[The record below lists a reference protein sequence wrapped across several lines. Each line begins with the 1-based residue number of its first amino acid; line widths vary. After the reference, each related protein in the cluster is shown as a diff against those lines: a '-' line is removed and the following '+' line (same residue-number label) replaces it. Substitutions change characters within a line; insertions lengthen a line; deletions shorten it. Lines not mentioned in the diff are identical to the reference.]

1 MFSGPAAAP
10 NGRQHQGEPNR
21 TGCVGRFQVLLSQLL
36 QGCRMARFLVTGG
49 AGFIGS
55 HLVEA
60 LLREGHTVRVL
71 DDLSSGHRKN
81 LPQQAEFTEADVT
94 DPEAVDRAF
103 DGVDGCFHLA
113 AIASVRRSHSE
124 WLRTHKVNLTGT
136 INVFDQARPSRRGR
150 EIPVVYASTAAVYGN
165 CGNVP
170 VDEESPAA
178 PLSAYGAD
186 KHACEL
192 HARIAG
198 AIHGVPTVGL
208 RFFNLYGPRQDPL
221 SPYSG
226 VISIFAERLLRG
238 APVEIFGDGEQAR
251 DFTYISDGIRALRQ
265 AMRAATTRA
274 LVFNV
279 CTGRVTS
286 IAGLAQIMAGLCRTE
301 LVVHHRPPRCG
312 EVRISVGDPRRAAEQ
327 LGFTAQTTLGDG
339 LALMLDV
346 LGRGPD
352 VRARVVA

>member
-1 MFSGPAAAP
+1 
-10 NGRQHQGEPNR
+10 
-21 TGCVGRFQVLLSQLL
+21 
-36 QGCRMARFLVTGG
+36 MARFLVTGG

-60 LLREGHTVRVL
+60 LLREGHAVRVL

-81 LPQQAEFTEADVT
+81 LPRQAELTEADVT

-103 DGVDGCFHLA
+103 DGIDGCFHLA
-113 AIASVRRSHSE
+113 AVASVGRSHCE
-124 WLRTHKVNLTGT
+124 WLRTHKINLTGT
-136 INVFDQARPSRRGR
+136 INVFDQARPSHRRR
-150 EIPVVYASTAAVYGN
+150 EVPVVYASTAAVYGN

-198 AIHGVPTVGL
+198 AIHGIPTVGL

-226 VISIFAERLLRG
+226 VISIFAERLLRRE
-238 APVEIFGDGEQAR
+238 PVEIFGDGEQAR
-251 DFTYISDGIRALRQ
+251 DFTYISDAIRALCQ
-265 AMRAATTRA
+265 AMRVATTKA

-279 CTGRVTS
+279 CTGKATS
-286 IAGLAQIMAGLCRTE
+286 VGGLAQIMAGLCRTE
-301 LVVHHRPPRCG
+301 LVVHRRLARCG

-327 LGFTAQTTLGDG
+327 LGFTAQTTLSDG
-339 LALMLDV
+339 LAMMLDV
-346 LGRGPD
+346 LGCSAE
-352 VRARVVA
+352 VQTRVVA

>member
-1 MFSGPAAAP
+1 
-10 NGRQHQGEPNR
+10 
-21 TGCVGRFQVLLSQLL
+21 
-36 QGCRMARFLVTGG
+36 MARFLVTGG

-60 LLREGHTVRVL
+60 LLHEGHAVRVL

-81 LPQQAEFTEADVT
+81 LPRQTEFTEADVT
-94 DPEAVDRAF
+94 DPAAVDRAF
-103 DGVDGCFHLA
+103 DGIDGCFHLA
-113 AIASVRRSHSE
+113 AIASVGRSHCE
-124 WLRTHKVNLTGT
+124 WVRTHKVNLTGT
-136 INVFDQARPSRRGR
+136 INVFDQARPSHRRR
-150 EIPVVYASTAAVYGN
+150 QVPVVYASTAAVYGN

-186 KHACEL
+186 KHGCEL

-198 AIHGVPTVGL
+198 TIHGVPTVGL

-226 VISIFAERLLRG
+226 VISIFAERLLRDE
-238 APVEIFGDGEQAR
+238 PVEIFGDGEQAR
-251 DFTYISDGIRALRQ
+251 DFTYITDAIRALRQ
-265 AMRAATTRA
+265 AMRMASTKA

-279 CTGRVTS
+279 CTGKATS
-286 IAGLAQIMAGLCRTE
+286 VGGLAQIMAELCRTE
-301 LVVHHRPPRCG
+301 LVVHRRPARDG

-327 LGFTAQTTLGDG
+327 LGFTAQTRLGDG
-339 LALMLDV
+339 LEMMLDA
-346 LGRGPD
+346 LGSSAE
-352 VRARVVA
+352 VRTRIVA